1 MRAGTNQPWMKA
13 GVLALGIISLS
24 PGPHLLAQAS
34 DSARVE
40 PSQDSARVIRW
51 TDAVWAAGGVLV
63 ISLFDEP
70 VQRYTQ
76 KHRSNTLED
85 FSEVFREQGSVIYY
99 GGISLGVLSVG
110 LISGDDD
117 VTRAG
122 GRLIATVAGSTILM
136 QGLKLLVGR
145 SRPNANVGAFD
156 FHPFSTL
163 EDSAG
168 VEQRESMP
176 SGHTTVA
183 FAVAT
188 SIADD
193 IGSRPVSVLLYLWAA
208 GAGFSRVYDN
218 RHWLSDTAVGA
229 LLGITSAKIITG
241 RWRVF
246 NIKPPRFLIADSGQ
260 AVLAWTVKF

>member
-1 MRAGTNQPWMKA
+1 MKA
-13 GVLALGIISLS
+13 WVIALGVSMLTPGSKLS
-24 PGPHLLAQAS
+24 AQAS
-34 DSARVE
+34 DSGGGAL
-40 PSQDSARVIRW
+40 SGGSARVIRW
-51 TDAVWAAGGVLV
+51 SDAVWAAGGIALL
-63 ISLFDEP
+63 SLIDEP

-76 KHRSNTLED
+76 RHRSTSLE
-85 FSEVFREQGSVIYY
+85 SLAEVFREQGSVIYY

-110 LISGDDD
+110 IISGDNDIK
-117 VTRAG
+117 RAG
-122 GRLIATVAGSTILM
+122 GRLVATVTGSTILM
-136 QGLKLLVGR
+136 QGLKMLVGR
-145 SRPNANVGAFD
+145 SRPSANVGAFD
-156 FHPFSTL
+156 FHPFSTR

-188 SIADD
+188 SVADD
-193 IGSRPVSVLLYLWAA
+193 IKSLPVSVLLYLWAA
-208 GAGFSRVYDN
+208 GAGFSRVYEN

-246 NIKPPRFLIADSGQ
+246 NIKPPQFLIAESGQ
-260 AVLAWTVKF
+260 AVLVWNLEF